1 MVDAV
6 RRRAGPLFLLLLLLL
21 ADALRGAA
29 AASVDR
35 ISVETDGQG
44 ELITVTAS
52 ADMQVDPRTV
62 WAVISDYDRL
72 AEFIPGMRSSRVIQR
87 DGDQVLVEQT
97 GEFGFLFFRQ
107 PVEVRLSVA
116 ESPPRRIV
124 AHAVGGNLRSLEGR
138 YVVDSLPGGEVR
150 LSYSGRLVSGFQV
163 PPFVSRMAVRSTMAR
178 QFQALVQ
185 EIVRRDL
192 SARGEARSD
201 RGAAPP
207 AR

>member
-1 MVDAV
+1 
-6 RRRAGPLFLLLLLLL
+6 
-21 ADALRGAA
+21 
-29 AASVDR
+29 VDR

-107 PVEVRLSVA
+107 PVEVRLAVS

-124 AHAVGGNLRSLEGR
+124 AHAVGGNLRSMEGR
-138 YVVDSLPGGEVR
+138 YAVESLANDLVR
-150 LSYSGRLVSGFQV
+150 LSYSGRLGPGFQV
-163 PPFVSRMAVRSTMAR
+163 PPFVSRIAVRSTMDR
-178 QFQALVQ
+178 QFRALVQ
-185 EIVRRDL
+185 EIVRRDP
-192 SARGEARSD
+192 SVRGEAR
-201 RGAAPP
+201 
-207 AR
+207 

>member
-1 MVDAV
+1 M
-6 RRRAGPLFLLLLLLL
+6 RRRNTVAAALLL
-21 ADALRGAA
+21 AATLAAQPAA
-29 AASVDR
+29 AAGEIR
-35 ISVETDGQG
+35 FEADGEG
-44 ELITVTAS
+44 ELITIIAS

-72 AEFIPGMRSSRVIQR
+72 AEFIPDMHSSRVIRR

-107 PVEVRLSVA
+107 PVELRLSVA

-138 YVVDSLPGGEVR
+138 YVVESLPGGEVR

-163 PPFVSRMAVRSTMAR
+163 PPFVSRMAVRNTMAR

-185 EIVRRDL
+185 EIVRRDV

>member
-6 RRRAGPLFLLLLLLL
+6 RRRAGCAPFLMLLLLL
-21 ADALRGAA
+21 AAPLRGALA
-29 AASVDR
+29 AGVDR
-35 ISVETDGQG
+35 INVETDGQG

-72 AEFIPGMRSSRVIQR
+72 AEFIPDMRSSRVIRR

-107 PVEVRLSVA
+107 PIEVWLAVS

-124 AHAVGGNLRSLEGR
+124 AHAVGGNLQSMEGR
-138 YVVDSLPGGEVR
+138 YVVESLAGNQVR
-150 LSYSGRLVSGFQV
+150 LSYSGRLVPGFQV
-163 PPFVSRMAVRSTMAR
+163 PPFVGRMAVRSTMDR
-178 QFQALVQ
+178 QFRALVQ
-185 EIVRRDL
+185 EIVRRD
-192 SARGEARSD
+192 AAVRGELR
-201 RGAAPP
+201 
-207 AR
+207 